1 VPRVDR
7 PHFDRL
13 RSESARHFTPNEAV
27 ADAYARR
34 YLLYSEINSA
44 MAPLWERIA
53 GQQART

>member
-1 VPRVDR
+1 MTAAA
-7 PHFDRL
+7 H
-13 RSESARHFTPNEAV
+13 HFTPNEAV

-44 MAPLWERIA
+44 MVPLWERIA